1 MENSG
6 LSSIP
11 VSSNAD
17 CNENKIPS
25 SQDENV
31 DVPNLSSHQVD
42 ASSTE
47 QVKEQENTDK
57 VDKKEKR
64 VLKKKSPFLP
74 GNMKIVR
81 FFIMEVHNLFIRSN
95 SVIYFYIAHY
105 GTAYLGFPS
114 GFSSMFCVSYKL
126 LFSQCVVIL
135 H

>member
-42 ASSTE
+42 PSSTE
-47 QVKEQENTDK
+47 QVKGQENPDK
-57 VDKKEKR
+57 VEKKEKR

-74 GNMKIVR
+74 GNTKMVH
-81 FFIMEVHNLFIRSN
+81 FLGCMYTAFSFITIL
-95 SVIYFYIAHY
+95 YFYIVHY
-105 GTAYLGFPS
+105 GTVYIGFPT
-114 GFSSMFCVSYKL
+114 GFSSR
-126 LFSQCVVIL
+126 